1 MKYYIAQY
9 ETANSLGLRA
19 VAVNDNGTVVAEAE
33 TTFPVWITLEYITSK
48 KMNLGPALG
57 KNINE
62 AVLSSYDEPREVSYN
77 EMVKHMGTI
86 NDPLNFLAN
95 NA

>member
-9 ETANSLGLRA
+9 ETPNTLGLRA
-19 VAVNDNGTVVAEAE
+19 VAVNNDNIVVAEAE
-33 TTFPVWITLEYITSK
+33 TTFPVWVTLDFVNSK

-62 AVLSSYDEPREVSYN
+62 AVLSSYDEPREVSYA
-77 EMVKHMGTI
+77 EMAEAMGVI
-86 NDPLNFLAN
+86 NDPLNFLT

>member
-9 ETANSLGLRA
+9 ETPNTLGLRA
-19 VAVNDNGTVVAEAE
+19 VAVNNDNIVVAEAE
-33 TTFPVWITLEYITSK
+33 TTFPVWVTLKFAISK

-57 KNINE
+57 KNISD
-62 AVLSSYDEPREVSYN
+62 AILSSYDTPREVSYD
-77 EMVKHMGTI
+77 EMVKYMGAI

-95 NA
+95 A